1 MKHVRGLACRECG
14 REYPVA
20 PAHVCEFC
28 FGPLEVVYDYE
39 GIKASVSRASIAS
52 GPRTLWRYAD
62 LLPRLRKGSSTSAPG
77 GR

>member
-1 MKHVRGLACRECG
+1 MALGCGQARDKRNEAIYMKHVRGLACRECG

-52 GPRTLWRYAD
+52 GPRTLWR
-62 LLPRLRKGSSTSAPG
+62 
-77 GR
+77 